1 MLRNQYNIVVIGA
14 GPAGLMAAI
23 ESHKSFKSILIIEKM
38 PKPALKLKLSGKGRC
53 NITNDADLKDF
64 ISRFGK
70 NGRFLKFAFAEFFN
84 TSLLEY
90 FENLGVQFKLERG
103 GRYFPKNDNSMAIV
117 NALLSKIKSLNI
129 PLSTNLEVVGIS
141 KSADNKFSISINK
154 GGPSGNKGTQGLQLM
169 ADRIVLATGGKSYPK
184 TGSSGAGF
192 RLASLLGHT
201 VTPLSPALVPIKT
214 KGDAAKKLQGL
225 SLRNVKVKVWCKS
238 RKVDERFGEMLFTDF
253 GVSGPIILALSRTIV
268 RLIND
273 KQKVFI
279 SLDLKPALDH
289 QAVDQRLLREIN
301 EHGKQRFK
309 SLLKKL
315 LPRKLVPLFI
325 EKLEISEERLLN
337 QITSKE
343 RKKLRLLLKEFQLE
357 VTGHR
362 SFDEAIITAGGI
374 SIKEINPQT
383 MESKLVK
390 GLYFAGEIIDIDAD
404 TGGFN
409 LQAAFSTGWIAGRA
423 IKFST

>member
-1 MLRNQYNIVVIGA
+1 MLQKRYNIVVIGA

-23 ESHKSFKSILIIEKM
+23 ESHKSSKSILIIEKM

-64 ISRFGK
+64 ISHFGK

-84 TSLLEY
+84 TSLLAY

-103 GRYFPKNDNSMAIV
+103 GRYFPKNDSAMAIV
-117 NALLSKIKSLNI
+117 NALVKKAKSLNI
-129 PLSTNLEVVGIS
+129 PLSTNLEVIGIS
-141 KSADNKFSISINK
+141 KSPDNKFDISINK
-154 GGPSGNKGTQGLQLM
+154 GAQGLQLR
-169 ADRIVLATGGKSYPK
+169 ADKIVLATGGKSYPK

-192 RLASLLGHT
+192 RLASQLGHT

-214 KGDAAKKLQGL
+214 KGDTAKKLQGL
-225 SLRNVKVKVWCKS
+225 SLRNVKVKVWCNS

-253 GVSGPIILALSRTIV
+253 GVSGPIILSLSRTIV
-268 RLIND
+268 RLIHD
-273 KQKVFI
+273 RQKVFI
-279 SLDLKPALDH
+279 SIDLKPALDH
-289 QAVDQRLLREIN
+289 NMVDQRLLREIN
-301 EHGKQRFK
+301 GHGKQRFK

-343 RKKLRLLLKEFQLE
+343 RKKLRMLLKEFQLE

-383 MESKLVK
+383 MESKLVQ

-423 IKFST
+423 IKFIT